1 MNIPKITKVAVFCGS
16 ATGKDHVVI
25 DDCMNLAAALVHHN
39 ITLIYG
45 GGNVGLM
52 GILADEMLRLGGEVI
67 GVIPQK
73 LVEIEVAHSKLT
85 KLHVVTG
92 MHERKALMADLADA
106 FIVLPG
112 GIGTMEEFFE
122 IYTWLQL
129 GYHDKPIGI
138 SNINGFY
145 DILITFLNNLV
156 KQQFVKSNHLEK
168 LIIRENSTDLIN
180 RIIQLNPVAST
191 GWMLDVG

>member
-1 MNIPKITKVAVFCGS
+1 MNSLKITKVAVFCGS
-16 ATGKDHVVI
+16 ATGKDDAI
-25 DDCMNLAAALVHHN
+25 IEDCMNLAAVLCTHK
-39 ITLIYG
+39 ITLVYG

-145 DILITFLNNLV
+145 DVLITFLKNLV
-156 KQQFVKSNHLEK
+156 KQQFVKSNHLDK
-168 LIIRENSTDLIN
+168 LVISENATDLVS
-180 RIIQLNPVAST
+180 RIIQLDPATTHPENIFR
-191 GWMLDVG
+191 L